1 MPSLY
6 PNDKLGLP
14 SFNRKP
20 HYNTIP
26 PSPPPSS
33 QINHEPTSSSP
44 QVREFEAPGTR
55 SQQNGFDVGG
65 GVLDRDTNYWL
76 TLGVGESA
84 GKGPEPQT
92 SEPNSTPGAAESHQ
106 LNGVDSE
113 IERER
118 HAVTILE
125 IVHRSRNE
133 LLDSTPFG
141 ISPDRL
147 FWQSCNTKIS
157 NKLRR
162 SVFSDWSLLKT
173 WVQKSNSKRHRID
186 AMPALPPAGGSRKES
201 LKYEWVYYQDFR
213 DLTIKLAK
221 AQGALERVFGRGPL
235 KRILRESDDAET
247 ATDCMPLILNGTVWA
262 AIEDRKTRLK
272 QPYQG
277 NHDASSSLIDSDL
290 EDFIE
295 HVEDDNPYSPKHP
308 HPMTSVEI
316 ESDDNSANHYGTAKP
331 GDQLLC
337 PQTSHAGLEMLNLL
351 IELEERA
358 IREEWFPKIGGGEAS
373 QPSTNLSIPLVSM
386 LDVAHDEYTHQ
397 GYLQSAGRPNNLGS
411 NNTDCDPDLEDYAH
425 SSPDSEMRSEKGG
438 GFNNDVN
445 ANFEFV
451 TPAPGDFAGPSRSG
465 NHVGEQDASILP
477 TMPSVLLP
485 QSAPREISPPTL
497 ADQPVASLECAPLSL
512 TVLKHCPTQS
522 TSPTDPVNLPIKP
535 KAAELLSIS
544 DDSDNNPNC
553 LLTGRRTRF
562 DPTSS
567 ETSSASPTNLEH
579 NVPVHSTSLHTL
591 KGSHRTRFQRRKNDE
606 ISPQRFY
613 GISLRRTQGILP
625 FKGTH
630 IRFTDEPGKEAVAQD
645 GGALRLLRRSESGCK
660 NKSVHPTNQL
670 PLHSVIAD
678 DVSMVTE
685 GARAKD
691 KPIFRATPS
700 IPQHSTSDDDDF
712 DTVMPPIETLFQRKP
727 SSVPTISAEQLR
739 LRNDATSWSG
749 TNSDTVL
756 STTYVL
762 SPQPILARSS
772 TTPESSATQSSQG
785 KRQYAAPTPAPDST
799 PPAGARHA
807 YSQSKNAPTRGIVT
821 ESAPTVGRP
830 EKPCNVLQMRRR
842 RERSRDPK
850 RQTLEHTKGETS
862 PNGRSYGAVASLPDT
877 REVRLRRADLT
888 DCLSVSPRVVTEYD
902 LGSADRQE
910 LWLES
915 DIASNQTRV
924 TRDKGCG
931 SKNYDTV
938 VLPVR
943 ETQKTKSK
951 KTEELKRKASVS
963 KPENSPRTQPTG
975 ALMSIHNV
983 PVPNTAE
990 STADVRGTKKR
1001 KTETDTVSRD
1011 HLKESSPSLR
1021 ASSDQARKFGKQ
1033 IFQEVAPS
1041 SSKTPGTAVASPHSV
1056 HQPMNRSNG
1065 DFPHVMPLLAN
1076 SLFTPRQKQPG
1087 IPSGTVQV
1095 PSASSLSDE
1104 LSEEHQSQGSPAQT
1118 RRYHPGSAT
1127 PKRPPHSTYRRVWS
1141 REKHQFKHGRSRRP
1155 FWNAGHHSDRRSLQH
1170 TPPGRGRSSGLFYS
1184 ETPSKT
1190 SSSHSSRNFD
1200 YQNSPAWNRS
1210 PLRRHDRSMTMDTEA
1225 VFSVSTPNPK
1235 HILGKYLK
1243 MKSRVDDL
1251 EERVQKLSSAR

>member
-33 QINHEPTSSSP
+33 QINHEPRSSSP
-44 QVREFEAPGTR
+44 QVRVSEAPGTC
-55 SQQNGFDVGG
+55 SQQRGLDAGG

-76 TLGVGESA
+76 TLGVGESS
-84 GKGPEPQT
+84 GNGPEPQT
-92 SEPNSTPGAAESHQ
+92 SEPNSTHGAAESHQ

-186 AMPALPPAGGSRKES
+186 AMPALPPVGGSRKES

-213 DLTIKLAK
+213 DLIIKLAK

-235 KRILRESDDAET
+235 RRIMRESDDAET
-247 ATDCMPLILNGTVWA
+247 ASNCMPLILNGTIWA

-277 NHDASSSLIDSDL
+277 NHDTSSSPRDSDL

-295 HVEDDNPYSPKHP
+295 HVEDDNPFPPEDP
-308 HPMTSVEI
+308 HPMNSVEI
-316 ESDDNSANHYGTAKP
+316 ESDENSANHYGAAKP
-331 GDQLLC
+331 GEQLLC

-351 IELEERA
+351 KELEERA
-358 IREEWFPKIGGGEAS
+358 IQEEWFPKLREGEAS
-373 QPSTNLSIPLVSM
+373 QPITSLSIPSASM

-411 NNTDCDPDLEDYAH
+411 NNRDCDPDLEDYAR
-425 SSPDSEMRSEKGG
+425 SSPDSEMRPEKNG

-445 ANFEFV
+445 ANFGFV
-451 TPAPGDFAGPSRSG
+451 TPAPGDFAGSSRSG
-465 NHVGEQDASILP
+465 NHVGEQE
-477 TMPSVLLP
+477 
-485 QSAPREISPPTL
+485 SAPREISPPTL

-512 TVLKHCPTQS
+512 TVLKHCPTHS
-522 TSPTDPVNLPIKP
+522 TSPTDPLNLLIKP
-535 KAAELLSIS
+535 KAAESLSIS
-544 DDSDNNPNC
+544 DDSDNPCDQCHNPNPSC
-553 LLTGRRTRF
+553 LLSGRRIRF

-567 ETSSASPTNLEH
+567 ETSSASQTNLEH
-579 NVPVHSTSLHTL
+579 NVTVHSTSLHTL
-591 KGSHRTRFQRRKNDE
+591 EGSHRTRFQGRKKDE

-630 IRFTDEPGKEAVAQD
+630 IRFTDEPGKEAIAQD
-645 GGALRLLRRSESGCK
+645 GEALRLRRRSKSGCK
-660 NKSVHPTNQL
+660 NKSLYPTNQL
-670 PLHSVIAD
+670 PLHSGIAD

-691 KPIFRATPS
+691 KPRLRATPS
-700 IPQHSTSDDDDF
+700 IPQYSTSDDDDF
-712 DTVMPPIETLFQRKP
+712 DTVMPPIETLFQKKP

-739 LRNDATSWSG
+739 IRNDATSRSG

-762 SPQPILARSS
+762 SPQPTLARSS
-772 TTPESSATQSSQG
+772 TTPESSATQSSQS
-785 KRQYAAPTPAPDST
+785 KRQYAAPTPAPDSN
-799 PPAGARHA
+799 PPPGARHA

-821 ESAPTVGRP
+821 GSALTVGRP
-830 EKPCNVLQMRRR
+830 EKQFNVLQMRRR
-842 RERSRDPK
+842 ERNRDPK
-850 RQTLEHTKGETS
+850 RQTLEHTKGETY
-862 PNGRSYGAVASLPDT
+862 PNGRSHVAVASLPDT
-877 REVRLRRADLT
+877 REVRLQRTNLT
-888 DCLSVSPRVVTEYD
+888 DCLSVSPRAVTEYG

-910 LWLES
+910 LSPEP
-915 DIASNQTRV
+915 DAASNQTRV
-924 TRDKGCG
+924 ARDKVRGN
-931 SKNYDTV
+931 KNYDTV

-951 KTEELKRKASVS
+951 KTEGPKRKASVS
-963 KPENSPRTQPTG
+963 KPENSPRMQPTG
-975 ALMSIHNV
+975 ALMSIHNA
-983 PVPNTAE
+983 PVPDTAE
-990 STADVRGTKKR
+990 GTGDVRGTKKR
-1001 KTETDTVSRD
+1001 KTKTGTILRD
-1011 HLKESSPSLR
+1011 HLEESSPSLR

-1041 SSKTPGTAVASPHSV
+1041 PSKTPGTAVASPHSV
-1056 HQPMNRSNG
+1056 HQPMNRSQG

-1076 SLFTPRQKQPG
+1076 SLFTPRQKRPG
-1087 IPSGTVQV
+1087 TPSGTVQV

-1104 LSEEHQSQGSPAQT
+1104 FSEEHQSQGSPAQT

-1127 PKRPPHSTYRRVWS
+1127 PKRPLHSADRRVWS
-1141 REKHQFKHGRSRRP
+1141 REKHQFKHGRSQRP
-1155 FWNAGHHSDRRSLQH
+1155 FWNAGHRSDRRSRQH
-1170 TPPGRGRSSGLFYS
+1170 APPSRGRSSGLFYS

-1190 SSSHSSRNFD
+1190 SRSHINFN
-1200 YQNSPAWNRS
+1200 YQDSPAWNRS

-1235 HILGKYLK
+1235 QILGKYLK
-1243 MKSRVDDL
+1243 MKSRVDVL
-1251 EERVQKLSSAR
+1251 EERIQKLSSAR